1 MPHAATES
9 EEASF
14 KKTNVPRSCYSRLN
28 GILYAFYQF
37 HQGFPI
43 ALGLDT
49 VRENLSVACEFA
61 VTLHEPAK
69 KPYKRIGPMDD
80 AG

>member
-1 MPHAATES
+1 MPNATTES
-9 EEASF
+9 DEASL
-14 KKTNVPRSCYSRLN
+14 KKTIVPRGCYSWLN

-37 HQGFPI
+37 YQGLPI
-43 ALGLDT
+43 ALGVDT
-49 VRENLSVACEFA
+49 IRENLSVAGEFA

-69 KPYKRIGPMDD
+69 KPNKRIGPMDD